1 MTFLYISNLLTVLIF
16 LGYGNFINSLI
27 FNENRAVKIQ
37 IFDIFYGVIYLSF
50 IAILINFFFPLN
62 KFINSLLILFGI
74 IISIRVFINLKNF
87 TEAIKICF
95 YVASISFIIMLLAHS
110 NRPDAGLYH
119 LPFISILNENK
130 IIFGISNIHFRF
142 AHTSILQYIS
152 AVFNNYLFL
161 DKGVS
166 LPISI
171 ILSSLLFNF
180 YKNFKLNSKN
190 NFFLIFNFLI
200 SSFTILKVSRYNDI
214 GNDSIG
220 HLFFFLIIWY
230 FLWCI
235 SKSKNDYKSFYVLSL
250 FSIFAFAN
258 KIFLIFA
265 FVFPI
270 FFLIWTNKYK
280 YLIDKKTVILLFL
293 LLCIFIKNIIIS
305 SCIIYPIK
313 TSCISS
319 FSWSSVD
326 KKTHSDPVIR
336 SIEGEA
342 AAKGWATYKGKGGEI
357 SYSKYN
363 KNFTWLENWKE
374 THLIYTLKKIL
385 PLFLLI
391 IFILSVFI
399 FREKFKSFKLTNK
412 DELFFKSIILSL
424 LVGIFGT
431 IYWFLSFPIYRYGYS
446 LFVSMI
452 ILVMSFT
459 MNFYF
464 SDKNKIGI
472 KKIFEKCLIFFIIF
486 VAIQNLIRISNNIKT
501 DYKDYPWP
509 KIYAFDERNLLQKNT
524 VLYSFKDFN
533 IYKPNY
539 RLCMYS
545 NSPCTHFSN
554 IKTQIDIKKK
564 GNYIVIFPRKN

>member
-1 MTFLYISNLLTVLIF
+1 MTFLYISNLLAVLIF

-27 FNENRAVKIQ
+27 FNENRAGKIQ

-74 IISIRVFINLKNF
+74 IISIKVFINLKNF

-200 SSFTILKVSRYNDI
+200 SSFTILKASRYNDI

-326 KKTHSDPVIR
+326 KKTHSDPVIK
-336 SIEGEA
+336 SIEGKA
-342 AAKGWATYKGKGGEI
+342 AAKGWSTFKDKSI
-357 SYSKYN
+357 SYEEYDQKFN
-363 KNFTWLENWKE
+363 WLQNWKE
-374 THLIYTLKKIL
+374 THLIYIIKKIS
-385 PLFLLI
+385 PLILLI
-391 IFILSVFI
+391 GITFLIFLIK
-399 FREKFKSFKLTNK
+399 EKIINLRKKIKKNYFC
-412 DELFFKSIILSL
+412 KSIQISILVTVAGS
-424 LVGIFGT
+424 
-431 IYWFLSFPIYRYGYS
+431 IYWFISFPIYRYGYS
-446 LFVSMI
+446 LFVSLI
-452 ILVMSFT
+452 ILLISYLFYQ
-459 MNFYF
+459 YF
-464 SDKNKIGI
+464 SELKKKEIY
-472 KKIFEKCLIFFIIF
+472 KIFHKILILIIIF
-486 VAIQNLIRISNNIKT
+486 VAILNVTRITRNINT
-501 DYKDYPWP
+501 NYEDYPWP
-509 KIYAFDERNLLQKNT
+509 KIYAFDKHNIKQNNK
-524 VLYSFKDFN
+524 VLYSFDNFY
-533 IYKPNY
+533 IYSPVY

-545 NSPCTHFSN
+545 ISPCTHFLN
-554 IKTQIDIKKK
+554 IQDQVKIKKLK
-564 GNYIVIFPRKN
+564 NYIIIYPK